1 MKRGEIYLLD
11 LKEPLGNIQAGIRPV
26 VVIQNDT
33 GNQHSTTTIVSCLTT
48 RRKKY
53 LPTHTLLRVGGLKPS
68 LMLGEQIFTVNQ
80 VDLIQKIGTI
90 TDNSTL
96 ERLDR
101 CIRVSLGI

>member
-53 LPTHTLLRVGGLKPS
+53 LPTHTLIKVGGLKPS

>member
-26 VVIQNDT
+26 VVIQNDI

-90 TDNSTL
+90 TDNDTL

>member
-26 VVIQNDT
+26 VVIQNDI